1 MGVMDKLKG
10 MWKQPDDEGDYSDDY
25 YDNQG
30 SDYAPNEETA
40 SASKE
45 TPSESTQT
53 SSKGNKVVSINRGPN
68 SSFKVCVFKP
78 ERYGEETQD
87 IAVELVN
94 MNIVLLNLENTN
106 KDMSRRIIDFLS
118 GVTYANDGQ
127 ITRVATNTYM
137 ITPKNID
144 VSTTDVMDGLES
156 SGIYI

>member
-10 MWKQPDDEGDYSDDY
+10 MWKQPDDEGDYNDDY

-30 SDYAPNEETA
+30 SEYAPDEDAASGKETA
-40 SASKE
+40 SD
-45 TPSESTQT
+45 STQT
-53 SSKGNKVVSINRGPN
+53 SSRNNKVVSINKGP
-68 SSFKVCVFKP
+68 SSDFKVCVFKP

-144 VSTTDVMDGLES
+144 ISTTDVMDGLES